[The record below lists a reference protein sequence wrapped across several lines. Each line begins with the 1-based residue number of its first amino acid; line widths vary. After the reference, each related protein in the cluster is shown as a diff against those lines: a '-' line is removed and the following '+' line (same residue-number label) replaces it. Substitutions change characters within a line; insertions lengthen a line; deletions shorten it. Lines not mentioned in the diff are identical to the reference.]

1 MRKSE
6 QQKAKIRRQTEAGRK
21 PNKDRTA
28 HEAAREMKLPT
39 LADLSRTP
47 ATEEELKQVFDL
59 LETESDR
66 GCALIAGSLLENTL
80 AMTINCHL
88 ADCGEQFR
96 KKLYGGSDAPL
107 GTFASKIKMGRALA
121 IYDKR
126 VQKSFETVKDIRNAF
141 AHALRP
147 LDFTNPTIVSHVETL
162 FDREMPKQDENLSPA
177 RIRYSAFCFS
187 MGKRLYTAAT
197 AQGGKELEI
206 SLTI

>member
-1 MRKSE
+1 MPKSKQE
-6 QQKAKIRRQTEAGRK
+6 RDEIRRQTEAARRPG
-21 PNKDRTA
+21 KDRSA
-28 HEAAREMKLPT
+28 HEAAREKKLPT
-39 LADLSRTP
+39 LSDLSRIP
-47 ATEEELKQVFDL
+47 ATEDELKQVFSL

-88 ADCGEQFR
+88 ADCGEPFR
-96 KKLYGGSDAPL
+96 KKLHEGSDAPL
-107 GTFASKIKMGRALA
+107 GTFSSKIKMGRALA

-147 LDFTNPTIVSHVETL
+147 LDFTNPTIISHVETL
-162 FDREMPKQDENLSPA
+162 YDWKMPKQDGGLSPA

-187 MGKRLYTAAT
+187 MGQRLYTAAT
-197 AQGGKELEI
+197 TQGGKEMEI